1 MAQDTVLRP
10 TNTNKGVVLVTT
22 RKSEPPVITTKDG
35 KTYIGM
41 PAEKRG
47 GKFVS
52 TEKGF
57 PVYQWVFPREV
68 DGLLGQDITINYGGE
83 SKSLTLDPSK
93 EYRSRGGVGGFNAAP
108 NKDGVGGGG
117 TGTGSGFDAT
127 QVGAGGV
134 APADLSSLFPDAL
147 LSEYQPIETA
157 PYKVIDPRL
166 TMKEYSPIVQ
176 ELMQQNFFDSKQF
189 GLETLN
195 TELEGLQSFVPEAS
209 ALKRQTIAEDN
220 IFNQAERTAQL
231 QSAIPDVLADQD
243 QQAADFRTYASGRAP
258 DSITDAALELGV
270 RSNAADIAAASGF
283 GSTGIAGRKLSDLM
297 SAERRIQLSQYGNE
311 ALSNNAAQRAQLR
324 LAPTSYSNAG
334 EQVSAMPSVSA
345 GQVQLQQAEQL
356 NRATVVDT
364 NTAFNSSINQSQFVT
379 NLEQT
384 SRQFNASNTLQ
395 NNQFN
400 TTNQN
405 NFALSKFNYLVSLAN
420 SYAQAA
426 QNSLNLGI
434 SLDQQ
439 QEARN
444 EATKQRDRTARN
456 KGIQQVAQ
464 TAATAAAAVA
474 IFSDERLKEDIIEY
488 DKGLKEI
495 LELRPVSYR
504 YISEIDSSGDKKTGI
519 LAQEYEVICPD
530 SVCEINGF
538 KAVDHTE
545 IIFMLV
551 NAVKKLSELVN
562 RG

>member
-1 MAQDTVLRP
+1 MGAAGYLYKP
-10 TNTNKGVVLVTT
+10 NT
-22 RKSEPPVITTKDG
+22 RKGPVLLVPIELKSPPTITLPNGQVVTARKAGGGSGTYDG
-35 KTYIGM
+35 HEGKQWIF
-41 PAEKRG
+41 PA
-47 GKFVS
+47 S
-52 TEKGF
+52 I
-57 PVYQWVFPREV
+57 
-68 DGLLGQDITINYGGE
+68 LGQQGATLNIDGTSVSLSSTNQRYQGSSANGMKPDSKNGG
-83 SKSLTLDPSK
+83 
-93 EYRSRGGVGGFNAAP
+93 GI
-108 NKDGVGGGG
+108 GGGG
-117 TGTGSGFDAT
+117 ADSGGLDAT
-127 QVGAGGV
+127 QIGAGGV
-134 APADLSSLFPDAL
+134 VPANLLGEFPDAL
-147 LSEYQPIETA
+147 LSEYQPIQTA
-157 PYKVIDPRL
+157 PYTVIDPRL
-166 TMKEYSPIVQ
+166 TMKEYSPLVQ

-195 TELEGLQSFVPEAS
+195 TELEGLQSYVPQAA

-220 IFNQAERTAQL
+220 VFNQSERTAQL
-231 QSAIPDVLADQD
+231 QDAIPDVLADQD

-258 DSITDAALELGV
+258 DSITDAALELGI
-270 RSNAADIAAASGF
+270 RSNAADISAASGF

-334 EQVSAMPSVSA
+334 ESVSATPSMSA

-356 NRATVVDT
+356 NRATTIDT
-364 NTAFNSSINQSQFVT
+364 GTAFNASINQSQFST

-384 SRQFNASNTLQ
+384 SRQFNASNILQ

-456 KGIQQVAQ
+456 NGIGQVVS
-464 TAATAAAAVA
+464 TITGGIVG
-474 IFSDERLKEDIIEY
+474 IF
-488 DKGLKEI
+488 G
-495 LELRPVSYR
+495 
-504 YISEIDSSGDKKTGI
+504 
-519 LAQEYEVICPD
+519 
-530 SVCEINGF
+530 
-538 KAVDHTE
+538 
-545 IIFMLV
+545 
-551 NAVKKLSELVN
+551 
-562 RG
+562 